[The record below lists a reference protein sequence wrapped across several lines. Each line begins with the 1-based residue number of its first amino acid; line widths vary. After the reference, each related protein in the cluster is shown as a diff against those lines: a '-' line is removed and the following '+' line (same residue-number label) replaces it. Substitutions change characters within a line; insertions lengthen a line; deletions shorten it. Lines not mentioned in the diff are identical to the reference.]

1 MPGGLALLQGQ
12 GGNNAAN
19 ASTGQVYQMQGD
31 MWQTAQNIKAQNQQ
45 SMMGLASGAAGAA
58 AGAMMM

>member
-1 MPGGLALLQGQ
+1 
-12 GGNNAAN
+12 
-19 ASTGQVYQMQGD
+19 MQGD

-45 SMMGLASGAAGAA
+45 SMMSLASGVAGSA